1 MAPRRIL
8 LAFAAVALAGA
19 TLLVPTAAAA
29 QSPVTTAS
37 ATTTGS
43 VQVRSDVG
51 DFSYDSWD
59 ARYVVGLDD
68 DGRARM
74 QVTETLVARF
84 PDFDQNRGIVRGL
97 PLNYQNAPLDTRV
110 ISVTDER
117 GAAVPFEVE
126 EEDDLLLVLTGDD
139 DYVRG
144 AVTYVIEYEMSDVIL
159 HRDDAR
165 ADEFYWDLLPLDS
178 DQPIDSFRA
187 EIAFDEAMSDR
198 LTGSARCYSGP
209 EGSTQECAIAGP
221 SADGGAAVF
230 SVESGERAAGDG
242 VTVAIGFEPG
252 TAAQPPARLPDP
264 VTDTV
269 PAVAAAGAVCL
280 SAGAW
285 LALAAFKRKRRTS
298 TGIVVAQYEVPDS
311 LPPLLAGAIMPR
323 SKDVIAAEIVHLAVR
338 GALRIEEG
346 DGAQRPRLRRLPGV
360 RISDPL
366 DVKAFGALFA
376 KANAGGVV
384 DIPARSEAF
393 AKRMTNL
400 VESGKKAAEERGLT
414 TTARSRSAIFV
425 QSCAIAVAVAGL
437 GLSLWGVLSGRQ
449 SGIPALV
456 AISVAALLV
465 MMSSIYS
472 FATHTVLTPAG
483 ALAHEHL
490 LGVREFIRVAEADR
504 LRMLQSY
511 TGAERRQDGDAD
523 VIHVYELLLPFAM
536 LFGQEDEWGEVLE
549 QVYAR
554 EHRGP
559 DWIGD
564 PNSPYVRTPLATF
577 STSSQSATTYT
588 DSSSSSAGGSFGGGF
603 SGGGGGGGSSGGR

>member
-1 MAPRRIL
+1 MVSRRTL
-8 LAFAAVALAGA
+8 VSFAAVALAA
-19 TLLVPTAAAA
+19 MLFVPTAAAA
-29 QSPVTTAS
+29 ESPVATDAVKAAAS
-37 ATTTGS
+37 AH
-43 VQVRSDVG
+43 VPSDVD

-68 DGRARM
+68 EGRARM

-84 PDFDQNRGIVRGL
+84 PDTDQNRGIVRGL
-97 PLNYQNAPLDTRV
+97 PLNYQNAPLETRV
-110 ISVTDER
+110 VSVTDER

-144 AVTYVIEYEMSDVIL
+144 AATYVIEYEMSDVIL
-159 HRDDAR
+159 HRDDAQ

-178 DQPIDSFRA
+178 EQPIDSFHA
-187 EIAFDEAMSDR
+187 EIVFDEAMSDR
-198 LTGSARCYSGP
+198 LTGSARCYTGP
-209 EGSTQECAIAGP
+209 EGSTKECAIAGP
-221 SADGGAAVF
+221 SAQGGSAVF
-230 SVESGERAAGDG
+230 AVESGERPAGDG

-252 TAAQPPARLPDP
+252 TAAQPPVRLPDP

-269 PAVAAAGAVCL
+269 PAIAAAGAVVL

-285 LALAAFKRKRRTS
+285 LALAAFKRRRRTA

-311 LPPLLAGAIMPR
+311 MPPLLAGAIMPR
-323 SKDVIAAEIVHLAVR
+323 SKDVISAEIVHLAVR

-360 RISDPL
+360 RVSDPL

-393 AKRMTNL
+393 AKRMSNL

-414 TTARSRSAIFV
+414 TTTRSRSAIFV
-425 QSCAIAVAVAGL
+425 QCCAIAVAVVGI
-437 GLSLWGVLSGRQ
+437 GLSLSGVLSGRQ

-456 AISVAALLV
+456 AISVVALLIV
-465 MMSSIYS
+465 MSSVYS
-472 FATHTVLTPAG
+472 FSTHTVLTPAG

-511 TGAERRQDGDAD
+511 TGAERRNDGGAD

-536 LFGQEDEWGEVLE
+536 LFGQEKEWGEVLE
-549 QVYAR
+549 QIYAR

-564 PNSPYVRTPLATF
+564 PNSPAVRTPLATF
-577 STSSQSATTYT
+577 STSSQSATTYS

>member
-1 MAPRRIL
+1 ML
-8 LAFAAVALAGA
+8 LALATITLVGA
-19 TLLVPTAAAA
+19 GLLAPGATAAA
-29 QSPVTTAS
+29 PVP
-37 ATTTGS
+37 
-43 VQVRSDVG
+43 SDVD
-51 DFSYDSWD
+51 DFSYDSWN
-59 ARYVVGLDD
+59 ASYVVGLDD

-74 QVTETLVARF
+74 HVTETLVARF
-84 PDFDQNRGIVRGL
+84 PDADQNRGIVRGL
-97 PLNYQNAPLDTRV
+97 PLHYQNAPLETRV
-110 ISVTDER
+110 VSVTDER
-117 GAAVPFEVE
+117 GAAMPFEVE

-159 HRDDAR
+159 HRDDAQ

-178 DQPIDSFRA
+178 EQPIDSFRA
-187 EIAFDEAMSDR
+187 EIVFDEAMSDR
-198 LTGSARCYSGP
+198 LTGSARCYTGP

-230 SVESGERAAGDG
+230 AVESGERPAGDG
-242 VTVAIGFEPG
+242 VTVAIGLEPG

-269 PAVAAAGAVCL
+269 PAIAAAGAVGL

-285 LALAAFKRKRRTS
+285 LALAAFKRKRRIA

-311 LPPLLAGAIMPR
+311 IPPLLAGAIMPR
-323 SKDVIAAEIVHLAVR
+323 SKDVIPAEIVHLAVR

-346 DGAQRPRLRRLPGV
+346 DGAQRPRLRRLPGARV
-360 RISDPL
+360 SDPL
-366 DVKAFGALFA
+366 DVKALGALLT

-393 AKRMTNL
+393 AKRMSNL
-400 VESGKKAAEERGLT
+400 IDSAKKTAEERGLT

-425 QSCAIAVAVAGL
+425 QWCAVAVAVAGL
-437 GLSLWGVLSGRQ
+437 GLSLSGVLSGRQ

-456 AISVAALLV
+456 AISVAALLI
-465 MMSSIYS
+465 MMSSFFS
-472 FATHTVLTPAG
+472 FSRHTVLTPAG

-490 LGVREFIRVAEADR
+490 LGVREFIRVAEEDR

-511 TGAERRQDGDAD
+511 TGAERRRDGGAN
-523 VIHVYELLLPFAM
+523 VIHLYERLLPYAM

-549 QVYAR
+549 HAYAR
-554 EHRGP
+554 EQRGP
-559 DWIGD
+559 GWIGD
-564 PNSPYVRTPLATF
+564 PNTPHVRTPLATF
-577 STSSQSATTYT
+577 ATSSHAAAAYT
-588 DSSSSSAGGSFGGGF
+588 ASSSSSAGGSFGGGF